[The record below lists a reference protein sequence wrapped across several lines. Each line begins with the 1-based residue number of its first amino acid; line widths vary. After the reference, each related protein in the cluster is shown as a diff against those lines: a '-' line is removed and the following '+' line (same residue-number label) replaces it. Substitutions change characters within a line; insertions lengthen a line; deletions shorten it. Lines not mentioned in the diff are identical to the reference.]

1 MRHSATFSEAPARAG
16 AILTA
21 CFVMAALALSV
32 SPALAKVFMTQDEAL
47 ALAFPGEGEVERHT
61 TYLTDGQAE
70 AAAKKAGAPV
80 SSKVIAWYSRT
91 GRTAWF
97 DTHVVRTLPETVMIV
112 VDPNGAIERIDIL
125 SFSEPED
132 YKPRERWFDQLRGRA
147 LDDDLS
153 VRKGI
158 RPISGATL
166 SGRAIVGAARRAL
179 ALREVI
185 LAEEKAP

>member
-1 MRHSATFSEAPARAG
+1 MRRSATCSEPRPRAG
-16 AILTA
+16 AALTA
-21 CFVMAALALSV
+21 FVLMGALAIFV
-32 SPALAKVFMTQDEAL
+32 STAEAKVFMTQDEAL
-47 ALAFPGEGEVERHT
+47 SLAFPGDGKVERHT
-61 TYLTDGQAE
+61 TFLTDAQE
-70 AAAKKAGAPV
+70 RAAHDASGEPIP
-80 SSKVIAWYSRT
+80 SKVITWYSRG

-112 VDPNGAIERIDIL
+112 ADPNGAIERIDIL

-132 YKPRERWFDQLRGRA
+132 YKPRARWFDQFDGRV

-166 SGRAIVGAARRAL
+166 SGRAIVAAARRAL

-185 LAEEKAP
+185 LASEKAP